1 VRRLLAALLI
11 LSGAAEAG
19 RVWRVGP
26 EQSLTR
32 MADAARVAGDGD
44 IVDIDAGSYRGAD
57 AVAVWTQHRLHLRAR
72 GGPVQLRADGHS
84 AEGKAIWVLR
94 GGDISVEGI
103 EFFGARVPDRN
114 GAGIRLESGSLHLR
128 ACRFEDNEMGLMT
141 SNDAAIRLHI
151 ERSEFAHAH
160 WPGQGASHLLY
171 AGRIAR
177 LRVEASSF
185 HHGRVGHLLKSRAA
199 VNEIIGN
206 RLIDGD
212 GGRASYEV
220 DLPEGGQALLEGN
233 EIEQSLGTENL
244 TLIAF
249 GLEGLRPGTHR
260 LTLRGN
266 RLRNRA
272 LGAARWIRVAD
283 GARAEVVDNVFHGLG
298 WLETAGVMARGNA
311 YQPR

>member
-1 VRRLLAALLI
+1 
-11 LSGAAEAG
+11 
-19 RVWRVGP
+19 
-26 EQSLTR
+26 
-32 MADAARVAGDGD
+32 MADAARLAGDGD

-57 AVAVWTQHRLHLRAR
+57 AVAVWTQHRLQLRAR

-114 GAGIRLESGSLHLR
+114 GAGIRLESGNLHLR

-141 SNDAAIRLHI
+141 SNKAAIRLHI

-160 WPGQGASHLLY
+160 WPGQGSSHLLY
-171 AGRIAR
+171 AGRIAW
-177 LRVEASSF
+177 LRVEDSTF
-185 HHGRVGHLLKSRAA
+185 HHGHVGHLLKSRAA
-199 VNEIIGN
+199 VNEIVGN

-233 EIEQSLGTENL
+233 LIEQSASTENL

-249 GLEGLRPGTHR
+249 GLEGLRPGMSR
-260 LTLRGN
+260 LAMRGN
-266 RLRNRA
+266 TLVNRHS
-272 LGAARWIRVAD
+272 LPARWLRSAP
-283 GARAEVVDNVFHGLG
+283 GALIEESKNRKRGLG
-298 WLETAGVMARGNA
+298 L
-311 YQPR
+311 